1 MGMKRLNYSW
11 FAKRR
16 LRDTELVRENCY
28 NQAME
33 REKERIKEAWGVM
46 NAIFLPAFWVTGSLE
61 LMSVL
66 RGGERQPWLSLGL
79 VAIGLLAVSSWRTGK
94 EVLKRQEEESR
105 LVDGDGVEVRSLR
118 V

>member
-16 LRDTELVRENCY
+16 LRDTELVKENCY

-33 REKERIKEAWGVM
+33 REKIKEVWGVM

-66 RGGERQPWLSLGL
+66 GEGEGQPWLSLGL

-94 EVLKRQEEESR
+94 EVLKRQEKESR
-105 LVDGDGVEVRSLR
+105 LVGGDGVEDGSLR